1 MLNPSQPFSF
11 LQEWY
16 NRGTQF
22 NRLRSGHDVIGH
34 DDMADF
40 GILLAQ
46 AISVPSYQVIQSL
59 SEDLENLLKIPLN

>member
-1 MLNPSQPFSF
+1 MLNLSQPFSF

-46 AISVPSYQVIQSL
+46 GISVPSY
-59 SEDLENLLKIPLN
+59 